1 MNMCKFTRNVLIAL
15 TALAGLGLASC
26 NQEAEEEM
34 ISYDSIESL
43 SFTDG
48 TYDVDVSITYY
59 FSNEDI
65 GDYENTLIS
74 EGPFTLS
81 EGKYVFVTTSE
92 KYKFSNKTV
101 YDNYVEDME
110 EEEKASCTLDEEN
123 LTITMP
129 VDNSDSDS
137 QSGTLSELFAK
148 FNSEDIVQEKQK
160 ILFSDK
166 LIQQSKDGSVI
177 ITSIRMKQYALS
189 SSSNE
194 WYLRNDAKSTY
205 KFTKK

>member
-1 MNMCKFTRNVLIAL
+1 MCKFTRNVLIAL

-34 ISYDSIESL
+34 ISYDSIEAL

-48 TYDVDVSITYY
+48 TYDVDVSSTYY
-59 FSNEDI
+59 FNNEDI

-74 EGPFTLS
+74 KGIFTLS
-81 EGKYVFVTTSE
+81 EGKYVIVTTSE

-101 YDNYVEDME
+101 YDNYVEDMDE
-110 EEEKASCTLDEEN
+110 EVKASCTFDEEN

-129 VDNSDSDS
+129 VDNSDS

-148 FNSEDIVQEKQK
+148 FNSEDIVKEKEK